1 MNAVFNFD
9 KNFGVKTSSL
19 RIAQEIAK
27 KDLYTYLEKG
37 ISQRKEE
44 TENNDMIEETFFFYP
59 IKGGLSA
66 ISAEIYKELQQS

>member
-59 IKGGLSA
+59 IKGVLSA